1 MATSPSSA
9 DHHLKTIRYILLSTL
24 LTGITGLKAQ
34 DMHFSQFNETPALIN
49 PALTGSGDLRASL
62 NYRKQWKKVTAPFK
76 TFGVSV
82 ETRTHS
88 NKKKSEQSDFGK
100 ATDKPKSFLGYGLSV
115 FRDAAGDGK
124 MVLSQFNLSGAAFV
138 PTGDQSYFSLGLQSS
153 YARRKFNGSN
163 FLFPNQYAEGGYDPG
178 IESGESAAGTR
189 FGYLDL
195 GAGVQWMFNREDRML
210 GDHKEFKM
218 HVGAAVYH
226 LNSPKQKFIREGVE
240 TMPVRIVGHADVL
253 FSIPKTRLVAVPT
266 AIFQM
271 QGNNMEIIGGALIK
285 YKLND
290 NLTRYTNYTK
300 QTNVCA
306 GVYYRTFD
314 AVIIQG
320 MMEWEQ
326 FAVGLSYDLNVS
338 GLRPAS
344 HMRGGTEIVLRYSP
358 GDLSHYEKL
367 EKKK

>member
-1 MATSPSSA
+1 M
-9 DHHLKTIRYILLSTL
+9 HLKTIRHILPLTL
-24 LTGITGLKAQ
+24 LLQYFNLKAQ
-34 DMHFSQFNETPALIN
+34 DMHFSQFNETPSLIN
-49 PALTGSGDLRASL
+49 PALTGAGDLRASL
-62 NYRKQWKKVTAPFK
+62 NYRSQWKKVTTPFK
-76 TFGVSV
+76 TFGVSI

-88 NKKKSEQSDFGK
+88 KKKKSEQGDFGK
-100 ATDKPKSFLGYGLSV
+100 AKDKPKAFLGYGLSV

-124 MVLSQFNLSGAAFV
+124 MVLSQFNFSGAAFV
-138 PTGDQSYFSLGLQSS
+138 PTGEQSYFSLGLQSS
-153 YARRKFNGSN
+153 YARRKLNGSD
-163 FLFPNQYAEGGYDPG
+163 FLYPNQYAEGGYDPG
-178 IESGESAAGTR
+178 IESGETAGGTR

-195 GAGVQWMFNREDRML
+195 GAGAQWMYHRENRGL
-210 GDHKEFKM
+210 NDHKEFKM

-226 LNSPKQKFIREGVE
+226 LNSPKQKFIREGLE
-240 TMPVRIVGHADVL
+240 TLPVRLVGHADVL
-253 FSIPKTRLVAVPT
+253 FSVPKTRLAAMPT

-285 YKLND
+285 YKLHD
-290 NLTRYTNYTK
+290 NSTKYTNYAK

-314 AVIIQG
+314 AVIVQG
-320 MMEWEQ
+320 LLEWEEQ
-326 FAVGLSYDLNVS
+326 FAIGLSYDLNVS

-344 HMRGGTEIVLRYSP
+344 RMRGGAELVLRYAP